1 MGQTNVFAGTCI
13 PVPGQVVVAV
23 AESFVSEVSLD
34 GNKMAQ
40 LAGFVS
46 TKSDFRGIATFRT
59 LSVSGSSSQRVYFSF
74 YAGGQSWST
83 WDGSPCS
90 PGSSLRCT
98 SYVQLS
104 GGPSIHS
111 MKILGITSFLLS
123 VPEGTSFPSVTV
135 QAISASN
142 TSIQNMVMYAQFS
155 RIAGASCPKYTTPL
169 RFGKKLLQGFAITN
183 EMGQARFNLSSS
195 ISGFAGAYDVTFVPS
210 ITSSFPRT
218 LKFPVISVLIAT
230 SVASVSASGPDYV
243 VRTLLRSRDAS
254 QGAPLFGR
262 PAPTTFEEMKS
273 SNYATFFRL
282 YFAEESAG
290 VSQRVARY
298 LVSARDA
305 GLNNV
310 PEKLVELVS
319 DPSNALDLFADTDC
333 DGSSSGSSLRPN
345 FLPVTLVDTGSV
357 RLCLKMANPLPL
369 AGWIRPPQV
378 LHGINT
384 ARFYFVVDGV
394 RSSFFVTVFLTPPF
408 PSAPLTARLLLDN
421 LNLFAKLMGLDSS
434 MGLQND
440 KEVYVYLLRYYS
452 CPILP
457 PNSLQ
462 SFPFT
467 PSSCAPSNQVP
478 WTSNSGHNGG
488 QHIPMYACIRKCI
501 PFIDFMKAI
510 MIAHPPFMP
519 MFFFVLPPTSAD
531 SLSRVVGKAAVGATP
546 FSVQYGLT
554 NFDGLPPAMSR
565 LCESIGFLRASF
577 FPNSQALNALSS
589 ANELSL
595 TTLSNN
601 VYKTAASF
609 SGFAPNVTTCASA
622 YLKFVFNVS
631 HQDAI
636 ETLKMS
642 FNPAP
647 PSLTQ
652 GRLFR
657 ESLFRILFFALAKT
671 LNPNVFADLLFSS
684 GVSGSVFVDV
694 GFEVRQILSFWHATR
709 TNFPLIYKNRSKW
722 QDLHTSVF
730 PKTGCFKDHH
740 PEICSRSIV
749 MVCLC
754 SLNGAKEL

>member
-1 MGQTNVFAGTCI
+1 MTFSPFFFLFSNSDSVRYKEAESFVYTVNGIPSNFFGTLARAVSSTMTSGSTPVVTDGDGLATVVVFALRSPPGSRTLQVSCGQANARFNVFIEYLVSSIRPLSPSPFSTLQEIGSPFTLQPSFQLCQAIPPSFMSRTNAFVGTCI

-111 MKILGITSFLLS
+111 MKILGMTSFLLS

-254 QGAPLFGR
+254 QGAPFFGR

-282 YFAEESAG
+282 YFGEETAG
-290 VSQRVARY
+290 VNNQVAQY
-298 LVSARDA
+298 LVFARDA

-310 PEKLVELVS
+310 PGKLVELVS
-319 DPSNALDLFADTDC
+319 DPPNALDLFADTDC
-333 DGSSSGSSLRPN
+333 DGSTSSSLRPN
-345 FLPVTLVDTGSV
+345 LLPVTLVDTGSI
-357 RLCLKMANPLPL
+357 RLCLKMAHPMPL
-369 AGWIRPPQV
+369 ADWIRPPQV

-408 PSAPLTARLLLDN
+408 PSATLTARLLLDN
-421 LNLFAKLMGLDSS
+421 LKAFKKVMMLDFSDQIS
-434 MGLQND
+434 QTDDDIESFVL
-440 KEVYVYLLRYYS
+440 VLSIV

-457 PNSLQ
+457 PNSMQ
-462 SFPFT
+462 SVPYT

-478 WTSNSGHNGG
+478 YADGFGSGG
-488 QHIPMYACIRKCI
+488 QRTTLYACIVK
-501 PFIDFMKAI
+501 DNTL
-510 MIAHPPFMP
+510 
-519 MFFFVLPPTSAD
+519 FV
-531 SLSRVVGKAAVGATP
+531 
-546 FSVQYGLT
+546 
-554 NFDGLPPAMSR
+554 
-565 LCESIGFLRASF
+565 I
-577 FPNSQALNALSS
+577 
-589 ANELSL
+589 
-595 TTLSNN
+595 
-601 VYKTAASF
+601 
-609 SGFAPNVTTCASA
+609 
-622 YLKFVFNVS
+622 
-631 HQDAI
+631 
-636 ETLKMS
+636 
-642 FNPAP
+642 
-647 PSLTQ
+647 
-652 GRLFR
+652 
-657 ESLFRILFFALAKT
+657 
-671 LNPNVFADLLFSS
+671 
-684 GVSGSVFVDV
+684 
-694 GFEVRQILSFWHATR
+694 
-709 TNFPLIYKNRSKW
+709 
-722 QDLHTSVF
+722 
-730 PKTGCFKDHH
+730 
-740 PEICSRSIV
+740 
-749 MVCLC
+749 
-754 SLNGAKEL
+754 